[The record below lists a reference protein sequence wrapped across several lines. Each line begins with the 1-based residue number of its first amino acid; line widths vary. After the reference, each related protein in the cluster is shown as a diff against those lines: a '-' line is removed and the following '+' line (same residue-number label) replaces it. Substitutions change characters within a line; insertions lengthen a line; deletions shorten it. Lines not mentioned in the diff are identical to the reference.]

1 MELTALVTQ
10 VDSVGAAD
18 LQVLTMWAAV
28 SDLTKFISR
37 TSTACSLSRILGVK
51 TLHFSSS
58 SLSFRGKMFTIDL
71 QVYNAASGLLYEIE
85 SKRCVTQQC

>member
-18 LQVLTMWAAV
+18 LQVLTMWAVV
-28 SDLTKFISR
+28 SDLTKSISR

-58 SLSFRGKMFTIDL
+58 SLSFRGKMFIIDL
-71 QVYNAASGLLYEIE
+71 QVYNAASGLLYEID
-85 SKRCVTQQC
+85 